1 MTRKRPSDETPQD
14 PNRTPGDAEIIPLP
28 ENFLAHIRTG
38 ADIAAMPRMQW
49 LLKGRIPKG
58 GLIALYAP
66 PKSGKSVVA
75 TELAV
80 SAALGEYF
88 WQVPFGRPLR
98 VLYIAAE
105 RYIDIAD
112 RLKATLHRRGVAYP
126 DTLHLYARE
135 TGPLQVSHGKHFAAL
150 LQVAE
155 HLKPDLIIFDTF
167 ARMTL
172 GLEENSSGA
181 MGEAVEQFLAVL
193 RAAGPGCA
201 GVIVHHEGKDKQKGA
216 RGSTAFLGAVDGA
229 WRVWREVS
237 GSRVSYTLELE
248 ALNAGALPPPEHFN
262 IVGELM
268 PGYEDSTPV
277 LEWQS
282 FSEYANAR
290 DKWLVE
296 KLTEAGAEGMTKKAM
311 HEAYNAEHDP
321 KKASDTVAKWLSD
334 LVKCGHAEKSEGSK
348 KGTRY
353 YAKGL
358 APK

>member
-1 MTRKRPSDETPQD
+1 MTRRRPSDETPKD
-14 PNRTPGDAEIIPLP
+14 TNRTPGEAEIIELP

-38 ADIAAMPRMQW
+38 KDIATMPGVKW

-80 SAALGEYF
+80 AAALGEHF
-88 WQVPFGRPLR
+88 WQVPLGRPLT

-105 RYIDIAD
+105 RATDIAD
-112 RLKATLHRRGVAYP
+112 RLKATLQRRGVPYP
-126 DTLHLYARE
+126 DTLHLYARPA
-135 TGPLQVSHGKHFAAL
+135 GPLQVTRADHLKAL
-150 LQVAE
+150 MQVAE
-155 HLKPDLIIFDTF
+155 HVKPDLVIFDTF

-172 GLEENSSGA
+172 GIEENSSGA
-181 MGEAVEQFLAVL
+181 MGEAVEDFNAVL
-193 RAAGPGCA
+193 RAAGPECA
-201 GVIVHHEGKDKQKGA
+201 GLIVHHEGKDKQKGL
-216 RGSTAFLGAVDGA
+216 RGSTALLGAVDGA
-229 WRVWREVS
+229 WRVMREVR
-237 GSRVSYTLELE
+237 GSQVSYTLELE

-262 IVGELM
+262 IVGELL
-268 PGYEDSTPV
+268 PGYEESTPV
-277 LEWQS
+277 LVWQA
-282 FSEYANAR
+282 FGDYANAR

-311 HEAYNAEHDP
+311 HEAYNVEHEP
-321 KKASDTVAKWLSD
+321 AKAAATVLGWLNN
-334 LVKCGHAEKSEGSK
+334 LVKFGHAEKSEGSK
-348 KGTRY
+348 QSTRY